1 MLVRGLAEQTFNRS
15 FAYLKNKNG
24 SNLVKVGKYDTSN
37 VVLNSYIS
45 ESLFFFNFFNAL
57 QFIFF

>member
-45 ESLFFFNFFNAL
+45 ESLFFF
-57 QFIFF
+57 